1 MAEAEATVPA
11 PAETPG
17 AGRGKDPWQR
27 GPLGRLVAG
36 VGGGRSSLGAH
47 IALFQ
52 GIIVAA
58 LVASGGATLFAI
70 ERLDYYID
78 RDRYAGRQL
87 DTMVRLSA
95 HMNRYSENIAELL
108 LLGRNNMDDFSEART
123 GVDEGLI
130 ELQRLTEREISFV
143 RDPAEAEAE
152 QVEQARIA
160 QMRSLFERIDH
171 AVQRL
176 LLLRE
181 DGRIDEA
188 VALFRTSIE
197 EGLDA
202 ELERIIAEALADE
215 EAELRQIEARTNEL
229 EGRLTYLVAMV
240 SGAAVIV
247 AGLAGLSLARSLGR
261 PLARVAEATRAIGN
275 GDLSVRLTE
284 DLPGE
289 LAELARQFNRS
300 ATRLAA
306 EKARLLQVQ
315 AGLEAEVAG
324 RTAELEDAN
333 GRLQRLDQMRMLFL
347 ADISHELRTPLT
359 VLRGEAEVALRAGQS
374 TGMEREALA
383 RIADISRQMGRLVE
397 DLLFLARAEVGA
409 VRFEIEPLD
418 LGAVVEAVLPE
429 ARVLARDRGIAIE
442 ALVGTGPFG
451 IAADA
456 GRLGQALLIV
466 LDNAVKYA
474 DAGTRIDLTLGRDG
488 RDAVIEVANLGPT
501 IAAGDLPYIFSRF
514 HRGRNQATIGT
525 EGSGLGLSIAKWI
538 LDTHRGSIAL
548 TSASGRTVVT
558 MRVPLHS

>member
-1 MAEAEATVPA
+1 MDEAEATV
-11 PAETPG
+11 
-17 AGRGKDPWQR
+17 AGPVEPRALDKREDRWSR
-27 GPLGRLVAG
+27 GPLGPLIAG
-36 VGGGRSSLGAH
+36 IRGGRSSLGAH

-58 LVASGGATLFAI
+58 LLASGGATLFAI

-108 LLGRNNMDDFSEART
+108 LLGRNNIDDFSDARA
-123 GVDEGLI
+123 GVDAGLI
-130 ELQRLTEREISFV
+130 ELQRLTEREIEFV

-152 QVEQARIA
+152 QAERARVA
-160 QMRSLFERIDH
+160 EMRSLFERIDRT
-171 AVQRL
+171 AQRL

-181 DGRIDEA
+181 DGRTDEA

-202 ELERIIAEALADE
+202 ELELIIAAALTDE

-229 EGRLTYLVAMV
+229 ETRLTLLVAMV
-240 SGAAVIV
+240 SAAAVIV
-247 AGLAGLSLARSLGR
+247 AGLAGVSLARSLAR
-261 PLARVAEATRAIGN
+261 PLARVAEATRAIGD
-275 GDLSVRLTE
+275 GDLSVRLAE

-289 LAELARQFNRS
+289 LADLARQFNRS
-300 ATRLAA
+300 AGRLAA
-306 EKARLLQVQ
+306 EKERLLEVQ
-315 AGLEAEVAG
+315 AGLEAEVAR

-359 VLRGEAEVALRAGQS
+359 VLRGEAEVALRVGQS
-374 TGMEREALA
+374 TGMQREALS

-409 VRFEIEPLD
+409 VRFEIEPLELRD
-418 LGAVVEAVLPE
+418 VVDVVLSE
-429 ARVLARDRGIAIE
+429 ARVLGRERGIAVE
-442 ALVGTGPFG
+442 ARIDAGPLWFD
-451 IAADA
+451 ADA

-474 DAGTRIDLTLGRDG
+474 DADTRVDLALVRDG
-488 RDAVIEVANLGPT
+488 TEAVFEVASRGPT
-501 IAAGDLPYIFSRF
+501 IPASDLPFIFSRF
-514 HRGRNQATIGT
+514 HRSRSEATVRA

-538 LDTHRGSIAL
+538 VETHKGSIAL
-548 TSASGRTVVT
+548 ASGAGRTVVT
-558 MRVPLHS
+558 IRLPLRT

>member
-1 MAEAEATVPA
+1 MDEAEAIV
-11 PAETPG
+11 
-17 AGRGKDPWQR
+17 AGSVEPRALDKREDRWSR
-27 GPLGRLVAG
+27 GPLGPLIAG
-36 VGGGRSSLGAH
+36 ISGGRSSLGAH

-58 LVASGGATLFAI
+58 LLASGGATLFAI

-108 LLGRNNMDDFSEART
+108 LLGRNNIDDFSDARA
-123 GVDEGLI
+123 GVDAGLI
-130 ELQRLTEREISFV
+130 ELQRLTEREIEFV
-143 RDPAEAEAE
+143 RDAAEAEAE
-152 QVEQARIA
+152 RTERARVA
-160 QMRSLFERIDH
+160 EMRSLFERIDRT
-171 AVQRL
+171 AQRL

-181 DGRIDEA
+181 DGRTDEA

-202 ELERIIAEALADE
+202 ELELIIAAALTDE

-229 EGRLTYLVAMV
+229 ETRLTLLVAMV
-240 SGAAVIV
+240 SAAAVIV
-247 AGLAGLSLARSLGR
+247 AGLAGVSLARSLAR
-261 PLARVAEATRAIGN
+261 PLARVAEATRAIGD
-275 GDLSVRLTE
+275 GDLSVRLAE

-289 LAELARQFNRS
+289 LADLARQFNRS
-300 ATRLAA
+300 AGRLAA
-306 EKARLLQVQ
+306 EKERLLEVQ
-315 AGLEAEVAG
+315 AGLEAEVAR

-359 VLRGEAEVALRAGQS
+359 VLRGEAEVALRVGQS
-374 TGMEREALA
+374 TGMQREALS

-418 LGAVVEAVLPE
+418 LRDVVDVVLSE
-429 ARVLARDRGIAIE
+429 ARVLGRERGIAVEARIE
-442 ALVGTGPFG
+442 AGPLWFD
-451 IAADA
+451 ADA

-474 DAGTRIDLTLGRDG
+474 DADTRVDLALVRDG
-488 RDAVIEVANLGPT
+488 TEAVFEVTNRGPT
-501 IAAGDLPYIFSRF
+501 IPASDLPFIFSRF
-514 HRGRNQATIGT
+514 HRSRSEATVRA

-538 LDTHRGSIAL
+538 LETHKGSIAL
-548 TSASGRTVVT
+548 ASDAGRTVVT
-558 MRVPLHS
+558 IRLPLRT

>member
-1 MAEAEATVPA
+1 
-11 PAETPG
+11 
-17 AGRGKDPWQR
+17 
-27 GPLGRLVAG
+27 
-36 VGGGRSSLGAH
+36 
-47 IALFQ
+47 
-52 GIIVAA
+52 
-58 LVASGGATLFAI
+58 
-70 ERLDYYID
+70 
-78 RDRYAGRQL
+78 
-87 DTMVRLSA
+87 LS
-95 HMNRYSENIAELL
+95 E
-108 LLGRNNMDDFSEART
+108 
-123 GVDEGLI
+123 
-130 ELQRLTEREISFV
+130 SF
-143 RDPAEAEAE
+143 
-152 QVEQARIA
+152 
-160 QMRSLFERIDH
+160 
-171 AVQRL
+171 
-176 LLLRE
+176 
-181 DGRIDEA
+181 
-188 VALFRTSIE
+188 
-197 EGLDA
+197 
-202 ELERIIAEALADE
+202 
-215 EAELRQIEARTNEL
+215 
-229 EGRLTYLVAMV
+229 
-240 SGAAVIV
+240 
-247 AGLAGLSLARSLGR
+247 
-261 PLARVAEATRAIGN
+261 
-275 GDLSVRLTE
+275 
-284 DLPGE
+284 GE

-558 MRVPLHS
+558 MRLPLHS

>member
-261 PLARVAEATRAIGN
+261 PLARVAEATRAIGD
-275 GDLSVRLTE
+275 GDLSVRLAE

-324 RTAELEDAN
+324 RTADLEDAN

>member
-17 AGRGKDPWQR
+17 AGRGNDPWQR

-261 PLARVAEATRAIGN
+261 PLARVAEATRAIGD
-275 GDLSVRLTE
+275 GDLSVRLAE

-558 MRVPLHS
+558 MRLPLHS

>member
-181 DGRIDEA
+181 AGRIDEA

-247 AGLAGLSLARSLGR
+247 AGLAGLSLARGLGR